1 MNNVVQKRTDLMNF
15 FFNEKKTYTKEEI
28 LNKEFSVLSFS
39 PTEEYIDTIK
49 TKYDDLCV
57 DLSTYNIVDTSEVFI
72 KGIIVDV
79 DRQGYQT
86 IIHIQNKESVVS
98 ISTNGVTLQKYDD
111 YLVVGEPVIVK
122 AKGFNERL
130 YLSLLIQLN
139 NLDLFEKECNYLN
152 GNSKAKIQTIM
163 KGREK
168 KHTHYGLIIE
178 CSMIKTKNGAD
189 MLIGTLYNGVENRSF
204 GIVKNRYNPILP
216 KYATAGDYVKFNKPS
231 HDFFISNMEVID
243 L

>member
-98 ISTNGVTLQKYDD
+98 VSTNGVTLQKYDD

-168 KHTHYGLIIE
+168 KTY
-178 CSMIKTKNGAD
+178 
-189 MLIGTLYNGVENRSF
+189 TLWINY
-204 GIVKNRYNPILP
+204 
-216 KYATAGDYVKFNKPS
+216 
-231 HDFFISNMEVID
+231 
-243 L
+243 